1 MTGTVGV
8 SLGNSNIGVGITVF
22 KLSNNICSFFYA
34 TVSAFEC
41 IISASSCSNTSI
53 KYACPSFLAMRRSS
67 FLGTDA

>member
-1 MTGTVGV
+1 MTSTIGV
-8 SLGNSNIGVGITVF
+8 SLGNSNIEVGITIF
-22 KLSNNICSFFYA
+22 KFPSNVCSFFYA

-41 IISASSCSNTSI
+41 IISASSCSNTCI